1 MMLLVGLPMCP
12 PPRMESSPAIFASK
26 CPLRYVD
33 CWMPSANP
41 SNRMKGRRGVIVEVE
56 GVCEMRGSENISPR
70 WFKSSASD
78 PDSCVEVRFIEN
90 AVQVRDSKDPEG
102 PVLTFTDREWEAFLA
117 GVRFQEF
124 DRAKP

>member
-1 MMLLVGLPMCP
+1 
-12 PPRMESSPAIFASK
+12 
-26 CPLRYVD
+26 
-33 CWMPSANP
+33 MPSANP
-41 SNRMKGRRGVIVEVE
+41 SNRMKGRRGVIVDVE